1 MGIAKEFKVTG
12 TRRDVLCFRG
22 EKKFHSTGSIWD
34 RLKGIPNRR
43 LKSH

>member
-22 EKKFHSTGSIWD
+22 EKSFTVQDPYGIGSKESPTED
-34 RLKGIPNRR
+34 
-43 LKSH
+43 